1 MPLAIVVL
9 AAGRGT
15 RMVSSKPKVLH
26 PIAGLPM
33 LFHAMQPAAGLDP
46 DRCVAVAGFA
56 AEQVSQALQ
65 EHMPHAEV
73 VIQKEQLGTAHAVDQ
88 ARGALADF
96 DGDVIVLFGDTPFI
110 RPETLQAMLDARR
123 ASADVVVLGFEPADP
138 ARYGRLVMADGQ
150 LQRIVEAKDAS
161 PQELQIG
168 LCNSGVICCSRKNL
182 FDLISRI
189 GCSNAAQEYYLT
201 GIVEQASDAGLA
213 CAVVT
218 CAEEETL
225 GINSRAELARAE
237 VIFQTRARQAA
248 MAAGVTLVA
257 PETVFFA
264 PDTRLERDVLVEPHV
279 VFGPG
284 VQVGEGA
291 VVRAFS
297 HLEGCQVGRG
307 AVIGPYARLRPGS
320 AIGEGAKVGN
330 FVETKN
336 ATLEAGAKANHLSY
350 LGDARIGA
358 GANIG
363 AGTIT
368 CNYDGVMKH
377 RTAVGAGAFIGSNSA
392 LVAPV
397 SVAAG
402 AIVAAGS
409 VVTRD
414 VPADALALGRAEQ
427 DNKAGAAERLRQR
440 QRARKAAAQDA

>member
-1 MPLAIVVL
+1 MSLAIVVL

-26 PIAGLPM
+26 PIAGVPM
-33 LFHAMQPAAGLDP
+33 VFHAMRAASALHP
-46 DRCVAVAGFA
+46 ERSVVVAGYG
-56 AEQVSQALQ
+56 AEQVSKAV
-65 EHMPHAEV
+65 ENHAPYAEI

-88 ARGALADF
+88 ARDSLADF
-96 DGDVIVLFGDTPFI
+96 EGDVIVLFGDTPFI
-110 RPETLQAMLDARR
+110 RSDTLRGMLDARR
-123 ASADVVVLGFEPADP
+123 AGADVVVLGFEAADP
-138 ARYGRLVMADGQ
+138 GRYGRLILKDGR

-161 PQELQIG
+161 PQELEIN
-168 LCNSGVICCSRKNL
+168 LCNSGVICSSRKTL

-189 GCSNAAQEYYLT
+189 GCGNAAQEYYLT
-201 GIVEQASDAGLA
+201 DIVEKANDAGLA
-213 CAVVT
+213 CSVVT

-225 GINSRAELARAE
+225 GINSRVELAQAE
-237 VIFQTRARQAA
+237 AIFQNRARAAA
-248 MAAGVTLVA
+248 MAEGVTLVA

-284 VQVGEGA
+284 VEVAEGA

-297 HLEGCQVGRG
+297 HLEGCQVGRA
-307 AVIGPYARLRPGS
+307 AVIGPYARLRPRS
-320 AIGEGAKVGN
+320 CIGEGAKVGN

-336 ATLEAGAKANHLSY
+336 AILEAGAKANHLSY
-350 LGDARIGA
+350 LGDAHVGA
-358 GANIG
+358 AANIG

-377 RTAVGAGAFIGSNSA
+377 RTEIGAGAFIGSNSA

-397 SVAAG
+397 SVGAE

-409 VVTRD
+409 VITDD
-414 VPADALALGRAEQ
+414 VQASALALARAEQ
-427 DNKAGAAERLRQR
+427 DNRSGAAERLRQR
-440 QRARKAAAQDA
+440 QRARKSAAK

>member
-1 MPLAIVVL
+1 
-9 AAGRGT
+9 
-15 RMVSSKPKVLH
+15 
-26 PIAGLPM
+26 M
-33 LFHAMQPAAGLDP
+33 LFHAMRPASELHP
-46 DRCVAVAGFA
+46 DRCAVVAGFG
-56 AEQVSQALQ
+56 AEQVSQALGK
-65 EHMPHAEV
+65 HAPHAEIAV
-73 VIQKEQLGTAHAVDQ
+73 QKEQLGTAHAVDQ
-88 ARGALADF
+88 ARGMLADF

-110 RPETLQAMLDARR
+110 RTETLQAMLEARR
-123 ASADVVVLGFEPADP
+123 AGADVVVLGFEPADP
-138 ARYGRLVMADGQ
+138 ARYGRLVLADGR

-168 LCNSGVICCSRKNL
+168 LCNSGVICCGRKNL

-189 GCSNAAQEYYLT
+189 GCGNAAQEYYLT
-201 GIVEQASDAGLA
+201 EIVEKANDAGLA
-213 CAVVT
+213 CSVVT
-218 CAEEETL
+218 CGEEETL
-225 GINSRAELARAE
+225 GINSRSELARAE
-237 VIFQTRARQAA
+237 AIFQNRARQAA
-248 MAAGVTLVA
+248 MAGGVTLVA

-264 PDTRLERDVLVEPHV
+264 PDTRLDRDVLVEPHV

-284 VQVGEGA
+284 VQIGEGA

-297 HLEGCQVGRG
+297 HLEGCQVGRA

-320 AIGEGAKVGN
+320 CIGEGAKVGN

-358 GANIG
+358 AANIG

-377 RTAVGAGAFIGSNSA
+377 RTEVGAGAFIGSNSA

-397 SVAAG
+397 SVGAG

-409 VVTRD
+409 VITRE
-414 VPADALALGRAEQ
+414 VSADALALGRAEQ
-427 DNKAGAAERLRQR
+427 DNKDGAAERLRQR
-440 QRARKAAAQDA
+440 VRKTAAE

>member
-33 LFHAMQPAAGLDP
+33 LFHAMGTASELQPE
-46 DRCVAVAGFA
+46 RRVVVAGFG
-56 AEQVSQALQ
+56 AEQVSHALQ
-65 EHMPHAEV
+65 DYAPDVEV
-73 VIQKEQLGTAHAVDQ
+73 AIQEEQLGTAHAADQ
-88 ARGALADF
+88 ARSALEDF

-110 RPETLQAMLDARR
+110 RTETLKTMLDARR
-123 ASADVVVLGFEPADP
+123 AKADVVVLGFEPDDP
-138 ARYGRLVMADGQ
+138 ARYGRLVLADGR

-168 LCNSGVICCSRKNL
+168 LCNSGVICASRKNL

-189 GCSNAAQEYYLT
+189 GCGNAAQEYYLT
-201 GIVEQASDAGLA
+201 DIVEKANEAGLA
-213 CAVVT
+213 CSVVT
-218 CAEEETL
+218 CSEDETL

-237 VIFQTRARQAA
+237 AIFQNRARQAA
-248 MAAGVTLVA
+248 MAVGVTLVA

-264 PDTRLERDVLVEPHV
+264 PDTRLDRDVLVEPHV

-284 VQVGEGA
+284 VEVEQGA

-297 HLEGCQVGRG
+297 HLEGCQVGRE

-320 AIGEGAKVGN
+320 SIGAGAKIGN

-336 ATLEAGAKANHLSY
+336 ATLEAGAKVNHLSY
-350 LGDARIGA
+350 LGDAHVGA
-358 GANIG
+358 AANIG

-368 CNYDGVMKH
+368 CNYDGVLKH
-377 RTAVGAGAFIGSNSA
+377 RTEVGAGAFIGSNSA

-397 SVAAG
+397 SVGAG

-409 VVTRD
+409 VITRE
-414 VPADALALGRAEQ
+414 VPPEALALGRAEQ

-440 QRARKAAAQDA
+440 QRARKTAAE